1 MLHPGIIRAAR
12 NRVAAL
18 AAATALAVLMATL
31 LHGPGTSDRA
41 APMDLAGLMAAVAQE
56 SDTAANAVSA
66 SDYYLKI
73 DGIPGE
79 ATDKAHAG
87 QIEIQSFSWGA
98 TNSGSVAGPGGGAG
112 AGKVSFSDFSFSK
125 LQDKAS
131 PLLLQ
136 YVASGKPIARV
147 TLYGVSAGK
156 ERVDYMT
163 LTLSDV
169 LISSFQTAG
178 SSGSGPMDSVSLNFA
193 KMSYD
198 YRPQGADRKFG
209 TAVHGGWDLRANKA
223 A

>member
-1 MLHPGIIRAAR
+1 MLHSGIIRAAR

-18 AAATALAVLMATL
+18 TAATALAVLTATFL
-31 LHGPGTSDRA
+31 NGPGTSDRA

-56 SDTAANAVSA
+56 SDSASAAVS
-66 SDYYLKI
+66 STDYYLKI
-73 DGIPGE
+73 EGIPGE
-79 ATDKAHAG
+79 ATDRTHAG

-98 TNSGSVAGPGGGAG
+98 TNSGSAAGAGGGAG

-131 PLLLQ
+131 PLLMQ
-136 YVASGKPIARV
+136 FVASGKHIPKV
-147 TLYGVSAGK
+147 TLYGVTAGK

-169 LISSFQTAG
+169 LISSFQT
-178 SSGSGPMDSVSLNFA
+178 SGSAGGAQVDSVSLNFA
-193 KMSYD
+193 KISYD
-198 YRPQGADRKFG
+198 YRPQGADGKFG
-209 TAVHGGWDLRANKA
+209 AAVHGGWDLKANKA